1 MLESLASLKV
11 VGGGNAPAPLLENRL
26 APGRC
31 DREDGEEWDGENR
44 PWIAKTPRVDS
55 IPTAGVMSRI
65 RTMLTMRRAKA
76 PRRVLTL
83 TLALAIAREDSL
95 TLDSTR

>member
-1 MLESLASLKV
+1 MLGSLVSLKV
-11 VGGGNAPAPLLENRL
+11 VGGGNAPVPLLENGL

-31 DREDGEEWDGENR
+31 DRENGAEGGGGRNR

-65 RTMLTMRRAKA
+65 RIMPMMRRAKA
-76 PRRVLTL
+76 PRRVFTL
-83 TLALAIAREDSL
+83 TLALATAGDDSL
-95 TLDSTR
+95 ALDST